1 MLLTDTS
8 LVIVWG
14 RQASSHRRSYAMPDT
29 SRTMAYET
37 NEWRWSGYTRTSVI
51 LEEIQRILRQE
62 E

>member
-1 MLLTDTS
+1 
-8 LVIVWG
+8 
-14 RQASSHRRSYAMPDT
+14 MPDT
-29 SRTMAYET
+29 SRTMAYEI